1 MKIKQ
6 FEKLVLESLEENETT
21 RKDDFMLYLKVL
33 QKLGVD
39 IYKKSIFHFL
49 LLAKISKM
57 PPFETIS
64 RCRRRLQKK
73 RPELKDEETAKAR
86 MELVEEYKNYNKNS

>member
-6 FEKLVLESLEENETT
+6 FEKLVFECLEENETT
-21 RKDDFMLYLKVL
+21 RKDDFILYLEVL

-39 IYKKSIFHFL
+39 IYKKSICHFL

-73 RPELKDEETAKAR
+73 HPELKDEETAKAR